1 MYQLLVPGQLTRA
14 FATDQG
20 IPLGTLG
27 EDQYGNL
34 YRWVKRSA
42 GTLAAKLAL
51 TSLGAERL
59 IAPTSGT
66 PTVKLPTADDQ
77 PFAGAR
83 VSGAESLD
91 ATYPYGW
98 VQIAGAITL
107 TDDGTVVA
115 DRYVS
120 VVGTSGK
127 VKVAAALD
135 VTKYAFGVA
144 QTAGNDGD
152 AVVVNVPRQY

>member
-1 MYQLLVPGQLTRA
+1 MHNIIPGSLTEA
-14 FATDQG
+14 YADDQG
-20 IPLGTLG
+20 IPLGT
-27 EDQYGNL
+27 EWCDDKGNV

-59 IAPTSGT
+59 HNGVTT

-83 VSGAESLD
+83 VSGATSLD
-91 ATYPYGW
+91 ATYPFGW
-98 VQIAGAITL
+98 VQVAGQITL
-107 TDDGTVVA
+107 TDNGTVVA
-115 DRYVS
+115 DRYIS
-120 VVGTSGK
+120 LVGTSGK

-144 QTAGNDGD
+144 QTAPGADQD
-152 AVVVNVPRQY
+152 VKVNVPKAY